1 MTGRGIHSFPRQR
14 QRRPAPAVN
23 IMEGHE
29 ETEKATVWR
38 SSMRNLRC
46 RRGRVF
52 GDGPGRDGRVLLGL
66 IALLL
71 LSLSSQYCQAED
83 TDGDEKAPPE
93 KGLDCPSLDSVDS
106 ILLVPCDPLI
116 PQKINPNA
124 FDLTLY
130 AALPPFTPGD
140 GK

>member
-1 MTGRGIHSFPRQR
+1 
-14 QRRPAPAVN
+14 
-23 IMEGHE
+23 MEGDE
-29 ETEKATVWR
+29 EAEKATVWR
-38 SSMRNLRC
+38 RSMRNWR
-46 RRGRVF
+46 RKRGRVF
-52 GDGPGRDGRVLLGL
+52 GSGTGRDGRVILAL

-71 LSLSSQYCQAED
+71 LLSSSQYYCCRAED

-130 AALPPFTPGD
+130 AALPPFTPGK
-140 GK
+140 GKQPEARNDF